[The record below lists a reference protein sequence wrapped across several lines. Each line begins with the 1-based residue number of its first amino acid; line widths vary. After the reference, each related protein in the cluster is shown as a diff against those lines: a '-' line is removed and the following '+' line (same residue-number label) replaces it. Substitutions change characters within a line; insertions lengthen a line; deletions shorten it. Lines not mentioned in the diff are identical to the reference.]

1 MGSAVATCRLQSS
14 GSVVVTHGE
23 LPRDM
28 CDFLRAK
35 IKLMSSALAGR
46 FLTIGPP
53 GRPLNTPLL
62 LLNNLFSRIIHP
74 FILIRLYEDKLM
86 AE

>member
-1 MGSAVATCRLQSS
+1 MSSAVATCRLQSS
-14 GSVVVTHGE
+14 SSVVATRGE

-28 CDFLRAK
+28 WDLLRAK

-46 FLTIGPP
+46 FLTIGPQ

-62 LLNNLFSRIIHP
+62 LLHNLFSRIIHP
-74 FILIRLYEDKLM
+74 FILIRLDEDNLM